1 MLLLVLKGPD
11 TMQEQRNKQA
21 YKLAVKHYWIITLK
35 NWKTSFSSILLT
47 GVGTVLSFYVPP
59 LIIAKILATY
69 QDNNL
74 PSTADL
80 LPYILGF
87 GGAWLAG
94 EICWRIAIF
103 LLIKTETRGMKQ
115 LYMQAMQKMMEKDL
129 AFFHNNFAGSLTK
142 KTNGYAHRYVD
153 VMDTM
158 VFNVAAN
165 LLPVFFISF
174 ILWRFSPLLVLGL
187 VGMVALTIALIMPL
201 IKYRAKLV
209 AVREIAS
216 NKVSGL
222 VADIYSNIDAVRAF
236 SQEKFENDQHR
247 KNVEDLTVKTKR
259 SWDFHNQRIDV
270 VISPLYVLT
279 NLLGLVLA
287 VHIASTTNA
296 QIEVVFITF
305 TYYVGF
311 TRFMWEFN
319 SLYRRLE
326 SAFSDAGQ
334 FTELLLDNT
343 NVKDVDSP
351 AEFNVKNGAI
361 EFSGVNFHYQENEK
375 QELFEDFSLSIK
387 PGEKIGLV
395 GHSGGGKTTLTKLL
409 LRFMDIDSGAIL
421 IDGQDIAKVRQEDL
435 RKRIA
440 YVPQDPYMFHRSITD
455 NIKYGKLDASDG
467 DVKKVAKLSHS
478 AEFIDDLPKKY
489 DTLIGERGVKLSGG
503 QRQRIAVA
511 RAMIKDAPILL
522 LDEATSALDSESEKL
537 IQDALW
543 KLMEGRTTI
552 VIAHRLSTIQK
563 MDRILVLENGKIAE
577 QGSHKQLLKN
587 GGIYSDLWQHQSGG
601 FLED

>member
-1 MLLLVLKGPD
+1 
-11 TMQEQRNKQA
+11 MQEQRNKQA
-21 YKLAVKHYWIITLK
+21 YKLAIKHYWIITLK

-69 QDNNL
+69 QNNNL

-80 LPYILGF
+80 IPYILAF

-103 LLIKTETRGMKQ
+103 LLIKTETRGMQQ
-115 LYMQAMQKMMEKDL
+115 LYLQAMQKMMEKDL

-142 KTNGYAHRYVD
+142 KTNGYAFRYID

-165 LLPVFFISF
+165 LLPIFFISF
-174 ILWRFSPLLVLGL
+174 ILWKFSPLLVLGL
-187 VGMVALTIALIMPL
+187 VGMVALTICLIMPL
-201 IKYRAKLV
+201 IRYRAKLV
-209 AVREIAS
+209 AVRETAS

-247 KNVEDLTVKTKR
+247 KNVADLTVKTKR

-279 NLLGLVLA
+279 NLIGLILA
-287 VHIASTTNA
+287 VHIARTTNA

-334 FTELLLDNT
+334 FTELLLDNA
-343 NVKDVDSP
+343 NVTDVDNP
-351 AEFNVKNGAI
+351 AKLNIKNGAI
-361 EFSGVNFHYQENEK
+361 TFDSVNFHYQENEK
-375 QELFEDFSLSIK
+375 QELFENFSLTIK

-435 RKRIA
+435 RKHIA

-478 AEFIDDLPKKY
+478 TEFIDDLPNKY

-577 QGSHKQLLKN
+577 QGSHKELLKN
-587 GGIYSDLWQHQSGG
+587 NGIYSELWQHQSGG

>member
-1 MLLLVLKGPD
+1 
-11 TMQEQRNKQA
+11 MQEQRNKQA

-74 PSTADL
+74 PSIPDL
-80 LPYILGF
+80 LPYILAF

-94 EICWRIAIF
+94 ELCWRIAIF
-103 LLIKTETRGMKQ
+103 LLIKTETRGMQQ
-115 LYMQAMQKMMEKDL
+115 LYLQAMQNMMKKDL

-165 LLPVFFISF
+165 LLPIFFISF

-187 VGMVALTIALIMPL
+187 VGMVALTIGLIMPL

-236 SQEKFENDQHR
+236 SQEKFENEQHER
-247 KNVEDLTVKTKR
+247 NVKDLTIKTKK

-279 NLLGLVLA
+279 NLLGLILA

-296 QIEVVFITF
+296 QVEVVFITF

-334 FTELLLDNT
+334 FTELLLDEPR
-343 NVKDVDSP
+343 VRDVQDP
-351 AEFNVKNGAI
+351 DKFTPKQGLI
-361 EFSGVNFHYQENEK
+361 KFDDVNFHYQDNAH
-375 QELFEDFSLSIK
+375 QELFENFNLTIK

-395 GHSGGGKTTLTKLL
+395 GHSGGGKTTLTKLI
-409 LRFMDIDSGAIL
+409 LRFMDIDGGAIL
-421 IDGQDIAKVRQEDL
+421 IDGQDISKVRQEDL
-435 RKRIA
+435 RKYIA
-440 YVPQDPYMFHRSITD
+440 YVPQDPYMFHRTITE
-455 NIKYGKLDASDG
+455 NIKYGKLDADESQ
-467 DVKKVAKLSHS
+467 VKKVAKLSHS
-478 AEFIDDLPKKY
+478 AEFIDNLPNKY

-563 MDRILVLENGKIAE
+563 MDRILVLEDGKIVE
-577 QGSHKQLLKN
+577 QGSHKELLKN
-587 GGIYSDLWQHQSGG
+587 NGIYSDLWQHQSGG